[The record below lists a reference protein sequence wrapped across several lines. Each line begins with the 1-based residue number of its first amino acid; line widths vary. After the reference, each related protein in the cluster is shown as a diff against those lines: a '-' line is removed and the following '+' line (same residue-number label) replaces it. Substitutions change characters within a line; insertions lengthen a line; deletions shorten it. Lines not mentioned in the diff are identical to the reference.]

1 METDIVIDEVKDP
14 VIDWKQLW
22 QTIVDWCAST
32 GLKILISIVVLF
44 ISFKVINFIFKRLQ
58 RTTIILPAAKTGQN
72 FVQDVYIRS

>member
-44 ISFKVINFIFKRLQ
+44 ISFKVINFIFKKITKNYNNSTGRKNWTKLCSRRLH
-58 RTTIILPAAKTGQN
+58 T
-72 FVQDVYIRS
+72 

>member
-22 QTIVDWCAST
+22 QTIVGWCAST

-58 RTTIILPAAKTGQN
+58 RTTIILPATKNWTKLCS
-72 FVQDVYIRS
+72 RRLHT

>member
-44 ISFKVINFIFKRLQ
+44 ISFK
-58 RTTIILPAAKTGQN
+58 A
-72 FVQDVYIRS
+72 YISAF

>member
-22 QTIVDWCAST
+22 QTIVDWCTST

-44 ISFKVINFIFKRLQ
+44 ISFKVINFIFKKITKNYNNSRRLH
-58 RTTIILPAAKTGQN
+58 T
-72 FVQDVYIRS
+72 